1 MPVAGAG
8 TTSISVA
15 RGSAGRRVAALGL
28 HHAPPHVHGAAV
40 GQGGGRVGVGQ
51 PGQVE
56 HLAGEVDGELDDVG
70 RTAAGQH
77 LDGLDHLEGVAG
89 RAAERDVHLREQGG
103 GADAVGRARA
113 PPSPRP
119 ARVPGPAPS

>member
-8 TTSISVA
+8 DDLDL
-15 RGSAGRRVAALGL
+15 GGAGEQGGRVAALRL
-28 HHAPPHVHGAAV
+28 HHPSPHVHGPAV
-40 GQGGGRVGVGQ
+40 GQRGGRVGVGQ

-70 RTAAGQH
+70 RAAAGQH

-89 RAAERDVHLREQGG
+89 RAAR
-103 GADAVGRARA
+103 AGR
-113 PPSPRP
+113 PS
-119 ARVPGPAPS
+119 A